1 MDLVECRNVSGIDN
15 NTYLHLCYVHGILEL
30 KYTIIMCLRLKNFFF
45 IFFKHK
51 KLFWM
56 LKSLEMGIVDNNLF
70 KTILTFFVRQTETIS
85 DTNFTVLIKCM
96 KNSLF

>member
-1 MDLVECRNVSGIDN
+1 MLRTWNFITEIHHNYASQVEEI
-15 NTYLHLCYVHGILEL
+15 
-30 KYTIIMCLRLKNFFF
+30 FF

-70 KTILTFFVRQTETIS
+70 KTIFTFFVRQTETIY
-85 DTNFTVLIKCM
+85 DTYFTVLIKCM
-96 KNSLF
+96 KNSLC